1 MTVTSHYLLMIGR
14 IGVSVP
20 LIVSTAMSNFG
31 RHLLGVGIFAS
42 ATVLTLA
49 GTAQAS
55 LVSATGDPV
64 SIYLDGH
71 PSGLGL
77 SEQRIFLD
85 HGHGTTVD
93 GKVGKNGPVV
103 DFTSGGATLDA
114 TRGFKNGEIT
124 RREHDD
130 SSSVFHSLTI
140 SVPGYT
146 FGDFL
151 FNVDLLENR
160 KDKSDLT
167 ITVNFTSG
175 APEVVRLNGDFDKNG
190 DGDLHFLLLDK
201 LGATI
206 ISTITSIALYSRIGF
221 EDFSHFQISDLVDPP
236 ATTPI
241 PGAVWL
247 FGTVLAGAAGV
258 GRWRKRRVG
267 AVPA

>member
-1 MTVTSHYLLMIGR
+1 MLGG

-20 LIVSTAMSNFG
+20 LIVSTAMSRFG
-31 RHLLGVGIFAS
+31 RRLVGAGILAS
-42 ATVLTLA
+42 AAVLTLA

-55 LVSATGDPV
+55 LVSPSSDPV

-77 SEQRIFLD
+77 SEQKIFLD

-124 RREHDD
+124 RREHDG

-140 SVPGYT
+140 SVTGFT
-146 FGDFL
+146 FEDFL
-151 FNVDLLENR
+151 FNVDLLENGR
-160 KDKSDLT
+160 DKSDLT
-167 ITVNFTSG
+167 ITVYGTNGLFET
-175 APEVVRLNGDFDKNG
+175 VTLNRDFDKNG
-190 DGDLHFLLLDK
+190 DGDLRFLLLDK

-206 ISTITSIALYSRIGF
+206 TSIVLYSKIGF
-221 EDFSHFQISDLVDPP
+221 EDFSHFQISDLADPP
-236 ATTPI
+236 ATPI

-258 GRWRKRRVG
+258 GRWRKRRAG
-267 AVPA
+267 AAPA